1 MKVTYKIFWN
11 RYVLVLL
18 GFAAWMLFFD
28 QNNIFR
34 HLKLR
39 QEVKSAQEQKQYYLN
54 EMRSDSIFLEQLK
67 NDPEVKEKFAREH
80 YLMKRDSEIVFSI
93 IREEAPDTVVTTK

>member
-18 GFAAWMLFFD
+18 GFTAWMLFFD

-39 QEVKSAQEQKQYYLN
+39 SEVNSAQEQKQFLLDQISN
-54 EMRSDSIFLEQLK
+54 DSIFLEQLK
-67 NDPEVKEKFAREH
+67 NDPEVKEKFAREN

-93 IREEAPDTVVTTK
+93 IREQPIDTVAATK